1 MTHRVFRSRPTRR
14 GQVTVIFAAGILTFL
29 GCLALVVDVGIY
41 YAAKAQLQTAADIAL
56 LSSFAQVDPFAAY
69 EEQERS
75 LLEKVALFE
84 QANFGSTAGTNLRVA
99 EAGAQPWDL
108 FEVTVYMDPAT
119 RCLAKAEA
127 KARIRLD
134 TAFARL
140 FGQETVDIPV
150 WSVVTGRR
158 AFKDGKGVM
167 SARLVE

>member
-1 MTHRVFRSRPTRR
+1 MTTRAIRSRSSRR
-14 GQVTVIFAAGILTFL
+14 GQITIIFIAGMLTFL
-29 GCLALVVDVGIY
+29 GMLSIVVDVGLY

-84 QANFGSTAGTNLRVA
+84 RANFNSAVGTNLRVS
-99 EAGAQPWDL
+99 EAGAQPWEL
-108 FEVTVYMDPAT
+108 FEVTAFMDPAT
-119 RCLAKAEA
+119 RCLVKAEA
-127 KARIRLD
+127 KGRIRLD

-167 SARLVE
+167 SAHLIE